1 MDETSDESLAFV
13 QTEAL
18 VDELRS
24 RYHAA
29 IIAVFG
35 QDRRTFDI
43 YIKGGVIE
51 LGGLS
56 AATSR
61 HIRNVLAKADPTPT

>member
-1 MDETSDESLAFV
+1 MTDESLAFIP
-13 QTEAL
+13 TESL

-24 RYHAA
+24 RSQAS
-29 IIAVFG
+29 IVAVFSLD
-35 QDRRTFDI
+35 QRTFDI
-43 YIKGGVIE
+43 YIKGGVID

-61 HIRNVLAKADPTPT
+61 HIRNILAKADPTPA